1 MHVSRETWFG
11 AAMEAVTL
19 ALVCRLATRKGG
31 SAFEYVGKMCIRDR
45 CSRVSYCEVNR
56 IDHLVTNSNAQKQ
69 PAYAAVKAAVG
80 KLLVV

>member
-1 MHVSRETWFG
+1 
-11 AAMEAVTL
+11 
-19 ALVCRLATRKGG
+19 
-31 SAFEYVGKMCIRDR
+31 MCIRDSFSKIGL